1 VTIATTM
8 GRMLSNAYTLR
19 DRTYASWIA
28 QNKIIELRTTGEF
41 PKLGETSGEI
51 EYANNEWAWR
61 AVVAETGIEN
71 LLRVDVDI
79 MRPGDENTIKSVTGF
94 IGEPI
99 QPGSANGII
108 LRGFSGSNNAPGV
121 VQ

>member
-1 VTIATTM
+1 M
-8 GRMLSNAYTLR
+8 GRMLSNASTLR

-41 PKLGETSGEI
+41 PKQGETSGEI

-61 AVVAETGIEN
+61 AVVAETGVEN

-79 MRPGDENTIKSVTGF
+79 TRPGDENTIKSVTGF

-108 LRGFSGSNNAPGV
+108 LRGFSSGNNAPGV